1 MNSLVL
7 MASASLRWVSLLK
20 QSFKAP
26 SALQKH
32 GALICMALRNK
43 KAHFPPCQ
51 LPLIP
56 MQVPSPCFLLA

>member
-7 MASASLRWVSLLK
+7 MASASLRWVPLLK

-43 KAHFPPCQ
+43 KAHFPPVNC
-51 LPLIP
+51 L
-56 MQVPSPCFLLA
+56 SYPCRSLAPAFC